1 MVTVNNKNKS
11 HIKDYTSSK
20 IQTSKDRQQKD
31 KFSKY
36 SSSSKQHSNKRNDI
50 NHSQNDQYNVRSQS
64 NQDNNVRSQNNQH
77 NNVRSQSNQHNVRSQ
92 NNVHSQSNQ
101 YNVRSQSNQHNNLR
115 SQSNQHNNVRSQNN
129 ESYRSSSPKTHTP
142 NSSLIN
148 DLKNEINSLKTQI
161 AEQQKES
168 RNEISDLKKKIF
180 RLHNEKST
188 LSRDVEINEVKE
200 IDHKLKDV
208 EKLKQD
214 LLKSQH
220 KNTVIKDILD
230 ETREDINSLKK
241 DKEELIA
248 IIEDFDNLGFIDA
261 VKHKKPDSYYEFFK
275 E

>member
-11 HIKDYTSSK
+11 HTKDYTSSK
-20 IQTSKDRQQKD
+20 IQISKDRPHKD

-36 SSSSKQHSNKRNDI
+36 PSSSKQHSNKRHNI
-50 NHSQNDQYNVRSQS
+50 NH
-64 NQDNNVRSQNNQH
+64 SQNNQH
-77 NNVRSQSNQHNVRSQ
+77 NVSSQ
-92 NNVHSQSNQ
+92 NNK
-101 YNVRSQSNQHNNLR
+101 
-115 SQSNQHNNVRSQNN
+115 
-129 ESYRSSSPKTHTP
+129 SYKSSSPKTHTP

-148 DLKNEINSLKTQI
+148 DLKNEIKSLKTQI
-161 AEQQKES
+161 AEQKKES

-180 RLHNEKST
+180 RLHNEKSKV
-188 LSRDVEINEVKE
+188 SRNVEINEVKE

-248 IIEDFDNLGFIDA
+248 IIEDFGSLGFIDA
-261 VKHKKPDSYYEFFK
+261 FKHKKPDSYYEFFK
-275 E
+275 K